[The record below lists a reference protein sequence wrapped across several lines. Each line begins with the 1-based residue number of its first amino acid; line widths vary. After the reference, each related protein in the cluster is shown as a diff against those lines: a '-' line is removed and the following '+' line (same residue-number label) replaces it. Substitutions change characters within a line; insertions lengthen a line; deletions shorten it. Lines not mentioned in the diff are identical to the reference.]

1 MSLAARIGR
10 TSTRLVRRSTPAG
23 PSRSLATVTA
33 AKIQPH
39 TRIANQ
45 TQKERVRIPLN
56 DTARLAAHG
65 IRGFHAS
72 LARPATFHF
81 KLHDIGEGITEVE
94 VIKWFVNV
102 GDTVEEFDNLCE
114 VQSDKS
120 V

>member
-1 MSLAARIGR
+1 MSLAARLGR
-10 TSTRLVRRSTPAG
+10 SSTRLARRAPAG
-23 PSRSLATVTA
+23 PSRSLVTA
-33 AKIQPH
+33 APRQ
-39 TRIANQ
+39 IAAPR
-45 TQKERVRIPLN
+45 KERVRIPLN

>member
-1 MSLAARIGR
+1 MSLAARLGK
-10 TSTRLVRRSTPAG
+10 TSTRLVRRSPAAVAG
-23 PSRSLATVTA
+23 PSRTLVTA
-33 AKIQPH
+33 APRQVSAPG
-39 TRIANQ
+39 N
-45 TQKERVRIPLN
+45 KERVRIPLN

-102 GDTVEEFDNLCE
+102 GDVVEEFDNLCE

>member
-1 MSLAARIGR
+1 MSLAVRLGR
-10 TSTRLVRRSTPAG
+10 S
-23 PSRSLATVTA
+23 SRSLRA
-33 AKIQPH
+33 A
-39 TRIANQ
+39 RIAPAARQ
-45 TQKERVRIPLN
+45 LSTASASSSKLTTSPARKELPRVRIPL
-56 DTARLAAHG
+56 DQFIAS
-65 IRGFHAS
+65 RGFHAS

>member
-1 MSLAARIGR
+1 MSLAARLGR
-10 TSTRLVRRSTPAG
+10 TSRLALRRSTAG
-23 PSRSLATVTA
+23 PSRSLVTVA
-33 AKIQPH
+33 P
-39 TRIANQ
+39 RVP
-45 TQKERVRIPLN
+45 QKERVRIPLN
-56 DTARLAAHG
+56 DTAHLASYG
-65 IRGFHAS
+65 ISVRGFHAS